1 MYLSP
6 ILVLL
11 AVSIYGLVHSF
22 LASVWFKERMRSW
35 LGPLASRWYRFA
47 YNVFAGVTLLP
58 VLASPALLPDRRLYT
73 ISSPWIIF
81 SIAGQIL
88 AVAGLAAGLLQTGVW
103 SFLGLRQIITTQAE
117 SPEMVVRG
125 LYRYVRHPLYTAGL
139 VFIWLTPVMT
149 LNLLALNVGLTA
161 YIIVGA
167 KFEERKLRREFGQ
180 AYAEYQ
186 AKVPMLLPNPLRRYS

>member
-1 MYLSP
+1 MQTWFG
-6 ILVLL
+6 
-11 AVSIYGLVHSF
+11 SI
-22 LASVWFKERMRSW
+22 
-35 LGPLASRWYRFA
+35 ASRWYRFA

-58 VLASPALLPDRRLYT
+58 VLATPAMLPDQRLYT
-73 ISSPWIIF
+73 ISPPWIAF

-88 AVAGLAAGLLQTGVW
+88 AVVGLAAGLLQTGIW
-103 SFLGLRQIITTQAE
+103 SFLGLRQIVANQTE
-117 SPEMVVRG
+117 PPELFVRG

-149 LNLLALNVGLTA
+149 LNLLALNVGLSA
-161 YIIVGA
+161 YIIMGA

-186 AKVPMLLPNPLRRYS
+186 AKVPMLLPNPLRKYS